1 MTNLSKYHSCDSH
14 HTKGVIVQSPIT
26 LEALHILDAIDRRGS
41 FAAAANE
48 LDRAPSSLSYQ
59 IQKLEQDL
67 DINIFDRSGHKALF
81 TEAGKLILERGRAIL
96 QASEKLVNDATLL
109 ANGWELDITVAFDGI
124 IPISNFFQ
132 MVDALAEVSSTR
144 IRLQEEILAGSWES
158 LNTGRADLLVCPS
171 LDTLPQEVKAE
182 KIGKMSM
189 IWVAAT
195 EHYVHK
201 RSGEFDDSAREKYR
215 IIAIADTAREQPALS
230 INIIQKQPR
239 LTVTNFTAKVEALTA
254 GLGIGTLPRQIALP
268 LIEKGVLKQIEGT
281 EEQPMDII
289 LAWRRNTMG
298 EAKSWCIQYLKK
310 NWKLK

>member
-1 MTNLSKYHSCDSH
+1 M
-14 HTKGVIVQSPIT
+14 
-26 LEALHILDAIDRRGS
+26 DAIDRRGS

>member
-1 MTNLSKYHSCDSH
+1 M
-14 HTKGVIVQSPIT
+14 QSPIT

-67 DINIFDRSGHKALF
+67 DIIIFDRSGHKAHF

-124 IPISNFFQ
+124 IPIANFFP
-132 MVDALAEVSSTR
+132 MVDALSNVSSTR

-158 LNTGRADLLVCPS
+158 LNTGRSDLLVCPA
-171 LDTLPQEVKAE
+171 LDTLPQDVKAE
-182 KIGKMSM
+182 KIGKLSM
-189 IWVAAT
+189 VWVAAAD
-195 EHYVHK
+195 HYVHK
-201 RSGEFDDSAREKYR
+201 RSGEFDDAAREKYR
-215 IIAIADTAREQPALS
+215 VIAIADTAREQPALS
-230 INIIQKQPR
+230 INVMQKQPR
-239 LTVTNFTAKVEALTA
+239 LTVTNFSAKVEALLS
-254 GLGIGTLPRQIALP
+254 GLGIGTLPTQVAQP
-268 LIEKGVLKQIEGT
+268 LVESGQLKYIDGAESKQI
-281 EEQPMDII
+281 DII

-298 EAKSWCIQYLKK
+298 EAKSWCVQYLKK
-310 NWKLK
+310 NWKMK

>member
-1 MTNLSKYHSCDSH
+1 M
-14 HTKGVIVQSPIT
+14 QSPIT

-67 DINIFDRSGHKALF
+67 DIIIFDRSGHKAHF

-124 IPISNFFQ
+124 IPIANFFP
-132 MVDALAEVSSTR
+132 MVDALSNVSSTR

-158 LNTGRADLLVCPS
+158 LNTGRSDLLVCPA
-171 LDTLPQEVKAE
+171 LDTLPQDVKAE
-182 KIGKMSM
+182 KIGKLSM
-189 IWVAAT
+189 VWVAAAD
-195 EHYVHK
+195 HYVHK
-201 RSGEFDDSAREKYR
+201 RSGVFDDAAREKYR
-215 IIAIADTAREQPALS
+215 VIAIADTAREQPALS
-230 INIIQKQPR
+230 INVMQKQPR
-239 LTVTNFTAKVEALTA
+239 LTVTNFSAKVEALLS
-254 GLGIGTLPRQIALP
+254 GLGIGTLPTQVAQP
-268 LIEKGVLKQIEGT
+268 LVESGQLKYIDGAESK
-281 EEQPMDII
+281 PIDII

-298 EAKSWCIQYLKK
+298 EAKSWCVQYLKK
-310 NWKLK
+310 NWKMK

>member
-1 MTNLSKYHSCDSH
+1 M
-14 HTKGVIVQSPIT
+14 QSPIT

-96 QASEKLVNDATLL
+96 QASEKLVNDATLR

>member
-1 MTNLSKYHSCDSH
+1 M
-14 HTKGVIVQSPIT
+14 QSPIT

-59 IQKLEQDL
+59 IQKLEQEL

-195 EHYVHK
+195 KHYVHK